1 MAITPLVTVHTC
13 RSWTDVTPGIDAMR
27 SWTSSSAMPAGVAS
41 SRMSV
46 LSFTSRQAP
55 ARMSSEM
62 KTEMSGSAGSQPVAR
77 MMAPAASAPAEPSA
91 SLRMWRYAPR
101 WLSECSCPW
110 CKTPAPITFATSP
123 AAATPSSSPA
133 SIWGGFRNRWY
144 ASTATPTE
152 IAIRAAPFTSAARIS
167 SRSRPNVRSAV
178 AGRCAREATTS
189 DRASAP
195 TSASM

>member
-1 MAITPLVTVHTC
+1 MAMTPLVTVHTC

-123 AAATPSSSPA
+123 AAATPSSRPA
-133 SIWGGFRNRWY
+133 SIWGGFTRCVIQPN
-144 ASTATPTE
+144 ASAGASPTPGGHRANPPRKPLEQPRE
-152 IAIRAAPFTSAARIS
+152 IARSLSA
-167 SRSRPNVRSAV
+167 
-178 AGRCAREATTS
+178 GTG
-189 DRASAP
+189 
-195 TSASM
+195 